1 VLRIPRPPAP
11 VRPHH
16 VLQTGCPAVAA
27 QRGTAFAR
35 ATPFAEKYMTRYLL
49 IAIAFVAAAA
59 AGSAQAPASGA
70 KTWIGRAPAMETH
83 LRDATVVRL
92 EDLDVGVTR
101 PRRAHVSPSDPFESF
116 AWKALSPGM
125 RGGYFESYKSE
136 IAAYEL
142 DKLLEMGMV
151 PPAVERRVDGEV
163 GVAIMWLDGTTSV
176 KERGGK
182 MPTGPAFGKPI
193 RMMQMFDN
201 LIGNA
206 DRNAGNI
213 LVDGADN
220 LILIDHSRAFITKPG
235 LPWTFERV
243 DAALW
248 TKMRALTAQQLSG
261 ALGAWADEQAVRAM
275 LGRRDRMQTAI
286 DTLVKAKG
294 AAAVIVP

>member
-1 VLRIPRPPAP
+1 
-11 VRPHH
+11 
-16 VLQTGCPAVAA
+16 
-27 QRGTAFAR
+27 
-35 ATPFAEKYMTRYLL
+35 MTRSLL
-49 IAIAFVAAAA
+49 IAITFFAAAS
-59 AGSAQAPASGA
+59 AGSAQAPANSA
-70 KTWIGRAPAMETH
+70 KTWIGHAAAMETH
-83 LRDATVVRL
+83 LRTAAVVRL

-116 AWKALSPGM
+116 AWKVLPPGM

-142 DKLLEMGMV
+142 DKLLEMNMV
-151 PPAVERRVDGEV
+151 PPAVERSVNGEL

-182 MPTGPAFGKPI
+182 MPTGAAFGKPI
-193 RMMQMFDN
+193 RMMQLFDD

-213 LVDGADN
+213 LIDGAGN
-220 LILIDHSRAFITKPG
+220 LILIDHSRAFVTKLD

-243 DAALW
+243 DASLW
-248 TKMRALTAQQLSG
+248 AKMRALTAEQLSG
-261 ALGAWADEQAVRAM
+261 ALGAWADEDAVRAM
-275 LGRRDRMQTAI
+275 LGRRDRMQAAI

-294 AAAVIVP
+294 TAAVMIR